1 MNLEEKKHFYK
12 SKGFY
17 ISCFLGLFA
26 ILSVVGIQ
34 KNMEQ
39 KNLADLGAEQES
51 TKLSD
56 NSIQEEASADQN
68 HTFDAVNENPDQEPV
83 DIAAANTSEPTE
95 APEKTSAPEKTKAPA
110 ETKAVPKSDAA
121 ISTTKTDEESEKTEE
136 SVAVLNAEDANQGLT
151 WPIEGKII
159 LNYSMDKSV
168 YFSTLGQYKC
178 NPAIIL
184 SGAKGDKVVSACDC
198 KITDVSRNDET
209 GLTVTATSG
218 NYKFVYGQLA
228 NLKVAKG
235 DTIKEGD
242 TIGTLAE
249 PSKYYTKEGCNLY
262 FQILEDGES
271 VNPLLLLK

>member
-26 ILSVVGIQ
+26 ILSVVAIQ
-34 KNMEQ
+34 KNVEQ
-39 KNLADLGAEQES
+39 KNLANLGTEQES

-56 NSIQEEASADQN
+56 NSVQEEASADQN

-83 DIAAANTSEPTE
+83 DIAAANTTEPTE
-95 APEKTSAPEKTKAPA
+95 APEETETPTD
-110 ETKAVPKSDAA
+110 TKAVPKSDAA
-121 ISTTKTDEESEKTEE
+121 ISTAKKDEASEETEE

-178 NPAIIL
+178 NPAIIF

-218 NYKFVYGQLA
+218 NYEFVYGQLA